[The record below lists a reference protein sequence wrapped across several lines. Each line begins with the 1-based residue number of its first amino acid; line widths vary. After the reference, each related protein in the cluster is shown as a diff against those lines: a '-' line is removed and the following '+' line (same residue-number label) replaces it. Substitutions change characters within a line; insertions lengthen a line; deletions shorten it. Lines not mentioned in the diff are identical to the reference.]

1 MFVIDF
7 GIAHSEFECIQTASS
22 HTRRIHI
29 FILKRTITVFPKH
42 GYAYPEGYVETVNQS
57 LISLAQPHHKS
68 KQPCV
73 N

>member
-7 GIAHSEFECIQTASS
+7 GIAHSEFEFIQTASS
-22 HTRRIHI
+22 HI

-42 GYAYPEGYVETVNQS
+42 GYAYPEGYVETVHQS